1 MKLRNQFEFLFV
13 GKEEGSFL
21 ENYAY
26 DLGEGEEA
34 AGQLFVTIEI
44 QNNPAD
50 AEVIAETIFDSA
62 RKIFFSDLEKD
73 TYERFEDALKEVNT
87 QINKFKEDTVSK
99 FIGNLHVIIGV
110 VAGSEL
116 HVSQTGDA
124 EAYLVRKRYCSVIS
138 EGLSDPTSKMD
149 ETFSNI
155 ASGSLE
161 PGDFVI
167 FSTTRLLRYVSKSD
181 FINML
186 RSSDLVESLS
196 DLKDALTPEIL
207 SKIAVIGMVFH
218 EGLSELS
225 TTEKKGVREY
235 LEDEQPTLVKRSKS
249 RPNAAMGY
257 FKNFWDKVMHYF
269 NSLLVGMTSKRMTKD
284 KILALLIIVI
294 VLLTLVIWFVKNSGA
309 NQREIERL
317 DQILVQVQEEINTAS
332 MRGISN
338 KEAAAEILAKA
349 ESEAVEV
356 LNSGNHRSK
365 ANELLGKIQ
374 EEKSKLDNI
383 TYVTDPKMI
392 ADLST
397 KRDNVSALGLIP
409 FGDHAFAY
417 EYNALYEILLD
428 QIENPLTID
437 DNETVIDGAYDDDN
451 DALVFITK
459 SGKVITY
466 ENGQFSFM
474 DTEDGEFRK
483 GLAVETYNGRIYILD
498 NENKQIWKYTRRR
511 DQYSSAESY
520 ISEGDFGANFVDLAI
535 DGYIYVLMDDGNIVQ
550 FDRGVPTNF
559 EIAQAPLDPIENPTK
574 IYTEL
579 DLNKIFILESSKSRV
594 IVLDKDL
601 STGNASYSGQL
612 VFDNIGDIRDIY
624 YDKDSQRLYL
634 LDSQRLF
641 EVSI

>member
-62 RKIFFSDLEKD
+62 RKIFFSDLEKN
-73 TYERFEDALKEVNT
+73 TYERFEDALKEVNI
-87 QINKFKEDTVSK
+87 QIEKFKEDTVSK

-110 VAGSEL
+110 VAGQEL

-124 EAYLVRKRYCSVIS
+124 EAYLIRKRYCSVIS
-138 EGLSDPTSKMD
+138 EGLSDPTAKTD

-161 PGDFVI
+161 PGDFVV
-167 FSTTRLLRYVSKSD
+167 FSTTRLLRYVSKTD
-181 FINML
+181 FINMMK
-186 RSSDLVESLS
+186 SHDLVESLS

-207 SKIAVIGMVFH
+207 SKIATIGMVFH

-235 LEDEQPTLVKRSKS
+235 LDDEKPSLVKRAKSKPS
-249 RPNAAMGY
+249 AVFG
-257 FKNFWDKVMHYF
+257 FLKTIGDKFMHYF
-269 NSLLVGMTSKRMTKD
+269 NSALVGLTSRKMTKD
-284 KILALLIIVI
+284 KILALLIVVI

-332 MRGISN
+332 IRAISN
-338 KEAAAEILAKA
+338 KDAASEILTKA
-349 ESEAVEV
+349 ESDALEV
-356 LNSGNHRSK
+356 LNSGHHRSK
-365 ANELLGKIQ
+365 SNELLGIIQ
-374 EEKSKLDNI
+374 AEKSKLDNI
-383 TYVTDPKMI
+383 TFITDPKLI
-392 ADLST
+392 ADLTS

-409 FGDHAFAY
+409 YKDHVFAF

-437 DNETVIDGAYDDDN
+437 DNETVIDGAWDDDN

-466 ENGQFSFM
+466 DNGQFEFM
-474 DTEDGEFRK
+474 DTADGEFRK
-483 GLAVETYNGRIYILD
+483 GVAAETYNGRLYVLD
-498 NENKQIWKYTRRR
+498 NEGKQIWKYSRNR
-511 DQYSSAESY
+511 DQYGTADNYIAEG
-520 ISEGDFGANFVDLAI
+520 EFGANFIDLAI
-535 DGYIYVLMDDGNIVQ
+535 DGYIYVIMDDGNMLQ
-550 FDRGVPTNF
+550 FDRGVPTDFN
-559 EIAQAPLDPIENPTK
+559 IAKAPLDPIENPTK

-579 DLNKIFILESSKSRV
+579 DLNKIFVLETSKNRV

-601 STGNASYSGQL
+601 NTGDAVYNGQL
-612 VFDNIGDIRDIY
+612 VFDNIGDVRDMY

-634 LDSQRLF
+634 LDTQRLF
-641 EVSI
+641 EVTL

>member
-138 EGLSDPTSKMD
+138 EGLSDPTAKID

-167 FSTTRLLRYVSKSD
+167 FSTTRLLRYVSKTD

-186 RSSDLVESLS
+186 KSSDLVESLS

-207 SKIAVIGMVFH
+207 SKISVIGMVFH

-235 LEDEQPTLVKRSKS
+235 LEDEKPGLVKRLKSK
-249 RPNAAMGY
+249 PNVSLG
-257 FKNFWDKVMHYF
+257 FLKTFWDKVMHYF
-269 NSLLVGMTSKRMTKD
+269 NAVLVGMTSKRMTKD

-294 VLLTLVIWFVKNSGA
+294 VLLTLVIFFIKNSGA

-317 DQILVQVQEEINTAS
+317 DQILVQVQEEINTAK

-338 KEAAAEILAKA
+338 KDAAAEILAKA
-349 ESEAVEV
+349 ESQAIEV
-356 LNSGNHRSK
+356 LNSGHHRSK

-374 EEKSKLDNI
+374 EEKSGLDNI

-392 ADLST
+392 ADLTT

-409 FGDHAFAY
+409 YKDHVFAF

-437 DNETVIDGAYDDDN
+437 DNETVIDGTWDDDN
-451 DALVFITK
+451 DLLVFITK
-459 SGKVITY
+459 SGKVISY
-466 ENGQFSFM
+466 DNGQFEFM

-483 GLAVETYNGRIYILD
+483 GVAVESYNGRIYVLD
-498 NENKQIWKYTRRR
+498 NEGKQIWKYTRRR
-511 DQYSSAESY
+511 DQYSAAESY
-520 ISEGDFGANFVDLAI
+520 IAEGEFGANFVDLAI
-535 DGYIYVLMDDGNIVQ
+535 DGFIYVILDDGNMLQ
-550 FDRGVPTNF
+550 FDRGVATDFN
-559 EIAQAPLDPIENPTK
+559 IAKAPLDPIETPTK

-579 DLNKIFILESSKSRV
+579 DLNKIFVLETSKNRV

-601 STGNASYSGQL
+601 NTGDAVYNGQL
-612 VFDNIGDIRDIY
+612 VFDNIGDVRDLY

-634 LDSQRLF
+634 LDTQRLF
-641 EVSI
+641 EVIL

>member
-87 QINKFKEDTVSK
+87 QINKFKEETVSK

-110 VAGSEL
+110 VAGNEL

-138 EGLSDPTSKMD
+138 EGLSDPTAKGD

-155 ASGSLE
+155 ASGTLE

-167 FSTTRLLRYVSKSD
+167 FSTTRLLRYVSKTD

-186 RSSDLVESLS
+186 KSSDLVESLS

-207 SKIAVIGMVFH
+207 SKIATIGMVFH
-218 EGLSELS
+218 EGLSALS
-225 TTEKKGVREY
+225 ETEKKGVREY
-235 LEDEQPTLVKRSKS
+235 LEDEKPSLAKRMKSK
-249 RPNAAMGY
+249 PNVSLG
-257 FKNFWDKVMHYF
+257 FLKTFWDRIMRYF
-269 NSLLVGMTSKRMTKD
+269 NSTLVGMTSRKMTKD
-284 KILALLIIVI
+284 KILALLIVVI

-317 DQILVQVQEEINTAS
+317 DQILVQVQEQINTAE
-332 MRGISN
+332 MRGLSN
-338 KEAAAEILAKA
+338 KDAAAEILAKA
-349 ESEAVEV
+349 ESDALEV
-356 LNSGNHRSK
+356 LNSGHHRSK

-374 EEKSKLDNI
+374 QEKSELDNI
-383 TYVTDPKMI
+383 TYITDPKMI
-392 ADLST
+392 ADLTS

-409 FGDHAFAY
+409 YKDHVFAF

-437 DNETVIDGAYDDDN
+437 DNETVIDGAWDDDN
-451 DALVFITK
+451 DALAFITK

-466 ENGQFSFM
+466 ENGQFAFM
-474 DTEDGEFRK
+474 DTADGEFRK
-483 GLAVETYNGRIYILD
+483 GVAVETYNGRLYVLD
-498 NENKQIWKYTRRR
+498 NESKQIWKYTRNRE
-511 DQYSSAESY
+511 QYSGADEYIAEG
-520 ISEGDFGANFVDLAI
+520 EFGANFVDLAI
-535 DGYIYVLMDDGNIVQ
+535 DGFIYVVLDDGNMIQ
-550 FDRGVPTNF
+550 FDRGVPTDFN
-559 EIAQAPLDPIENPTK
+559 IAKAPLDPIENPTK

-579 DLNKIFILESSKSRV
+579 DLNKIFVLETAKNRV

-601 STGNASYSGQL
+601 STGDAVYNGQL
-612 VFDNIGDIRDIY
+612 VFDNIGDVRDLY

-634 LDSQRLF
+634 LDTQRLF
-641 EVSI
+641 EVTL